1 MADFSISWTIEGE
14 TQLSRTL
21 LGMGNK
27 LRDFRQPFG
36 ESVSMLKTVFS
47 QDVFATHGAAIG
59 EKWKR
64 LSPYTVSQKA
74 RKGYP
79 SDPLIATGQMQRSF
93 QSVVSTDQA
102 VVFNT
107 SEYFKYHQS
116 NLPRERIPRRVMMK
130 LAERQREEI
139 VKIFHQFIRQAL
151 S

>member
-1 MADFSISWTIEGE
+1 MADFNLTWSIEGE
-14 TQLSRTL
+14 TQLSRAL

-36 ESVSMLKTVFS
+36 ESVSMLKAVFS
-47 QDVFATHGAAIG
+47 QDVFSTHGAAIG

-93 QSVVSTDQA
+93 QSIVSTDQA
-102 VVFNT
+102 VIFNT
-107 SEYFKYHQS
+107 SDYFKYHQS

-130 LAERQREEI
+130 LAERQREEV